1 MTTFLRKW
9 FSMTMVMA
17 VVFILVACNQSNNEV
32 TSNDDSSGNEEVA
45 ENKNEANNNQVNDEN
60 DGDELTLDGETF
72 VYALS
77 GEYRPFSYVD
87 ENGDLTG
94 FDVDIGM
101 AIAEELGM
109 EGEPYRISFS
119 GIIPGLQ
126 DDRYDAI
133 IGSLGITEE
142 RQETVDFSDPYY
154 VSGAQVYVRA
164 DSEITSIDDITE
176 DTEVA
181 VSLGSTYEDMIADYT
196 QDVATYDSDVVALQT
211 LDQGRHDAVVTDRL
225 IGLINIEEQG
235 LDIMM
240 AGELID
246 VEHMGIAV
254 KKGNERLVE
263 AINEAVATLK
273 ENGTYLEISERYL
286 NEDISGE

>member
-1 MTTFLRKW
+1 MTSFLRKW
-9 FSMTMVMA
+9 LLMMIATGAIF
-17 VVFILVACNQSNNEV
+17 FLVACGE
-32 TSNDDSSGNEEVA
+32 SNDVGT
-45 ENKNEANNNQVNDEN
+45 DEN
-60 DGDELTLDGETF
+60 EGDGADLVLDGETF
-72 VYALS
+72 IYALS

-101 AIAEELGM
+101 AIAEELGV

-154 VSGAQVYVRA
+154 VSGAQVYVRS
-164 DSEITSIDDITE
+164 DSDITSIDDINE
-176 DTEVA
+176 ETEVA

-196 QDVATYDSDVVALQT
+196 EDVSTYDSDVVALQA

-240 AGELID
+240 TGDLID
-246 VEHMGIAV
+246 VEHMAIAV
-254 KKGNERLVE
+254 KKGNEPLVE
-263 AINEAVATLK
+263 AINEALATLK

-286 NEDISGE
+286 NEDISGD

>member
-1 MTTFLRKW
+1 
-9 FSMTMVMA
+9 MTMVMA

>member
-1 MTTFLRKW
+1 MTSFFRKW
-9 FSMTMVMA
+9 LLTTMATGA
-17 VVFILVACNQSNNEV
+17 VFVLVACGDGNDEV
-32 TSNDDSSGNEEVA
+32 TGNDVEADNGN
-45 ENKNEANNNQVNDEN
+45 ANNNEAA
-60 DGDELTLDGETF
+60 DGDSADLTLDGETF

-77 GEYRPFSYVD
+77 GEYRPFSYVNED
-87 ENGDLTG
+87 GELTG

-101 AIAEELGM
+101 AIAEELGV

-154 VSGAQVYVRA
+154 ISGAQVYVRS
-164 DSEITSIDDITE
+164 DSDISSIDDIDE
-176 DTEVA
+176 NTEVA
-181 VSLGSTYEDMIADYT
+181 VSLGSTYEDMIKDYT
-196 QDVATYDSDVVALQT
+196 EDVSTYDSDVVALQA

-225 IGLINIEEQG
+225 IGLINIEEQD
-235 LDIMM
+235 LDIVM
-240 AGELID
+240 AGDLID

-254 KKGNERLVE
+254 KKGNEELLE
-263 AINEAVATLK
+263 AINNALETIK
-273 ENGTYLEISERYL
+273 EDGRYLEISEHYL
-286 NEDISGE
+286 DEDISQE